1 MIKKKF
7 LKNDFFKL
15 GYNIKMKTMP
25 LRKFFHILTIAV
37 IPLVLSQLSNSSA
50 KEDSKT
56 DLESDVAKSTPLGV
70 RQQSIKRMVAEL
82 ENQFS
87 DLARLLQEENPDQ
100 ASKLIDAFKAS
111 KEMLLEKRMDDITKL
126 LDLSKLDSANE
137 EQKKEHLPPI
147 VSGEVWWCQGY
158 SEPGSGSDL
167 ASLSTKAV
175 EDGDNYV
182 VNGQKIWTS
191 YADKADKIFCLV
203 RTGPQEPKHDGISFL
218 LIDMDQPGVTTRPIT
233 LISGKSPFCETFFDD
248 AKAPTKDLVGG
259 LNKGWTVAK
268 RLLEHER
275 TMISAMGL
283 SGGGDGSKKTKSGL
297 AEIGKK
303 YVGIDADQKISDKA
317 LRRKVAMHDLNSRA
331 FGLTMQR
338 VGEETKVG
346 APSPAAAMGKYY
358 GTEHNKLRYEL
369 MLEAMGTQGVGW
381 DGEGFSMEELAITR
395 DWLRTKANSIEGGT
409 SEVQLNVISKRV
421 LGLPDK

>member
-1 MIKKKF
+1 M
-7 LKNDFFKL
+7 
-15 GYNIKMKTMP
+15 
-25 LRKFFHILTIAV
+25 
-37 IPLVLSQLSNSSA
+37 
-50 KEDSKT
+50 T
-56 DLESDVAKSTPLGV
+56 DLQTFREETRNWLEANCPPEMRKPGDVAWGG
-70 RQQSIKRMVAEL
+70 RNA
-82 ENQFS
+82 QFS
-87 DLARLLQEENPDQ
+87 HPDQKVWLERMGEKGWTCPTWPSEYGGGGLSKEENKILQEEMSAIGARSPLGSFGIWMLGP
-100 ASKLIDAFKAS
+100 A
-111 KEMLLEKRMDDITKL
+111 LLEFATD
-126 LDLSKLDSANE
+126 

-147 VSGEVWWCQGY
+147 VRGEVWWCQGY

-175 EDGDNYV
+175 EDGDQYV
-182 VNGQKIWTS
+182 INGQKIWTS

-203 RTGPQEPKHDGISFL
+203 RTGPQEPKHEGISFL

-248 AKAPTKDLVGG
+248 AKAPVKDLVGG

-275 TMISAMGL
+275 TMISGMGL

-303 YVGIDADQKISDKA
+303 YAGIDSEQKIADKA

-369 MLEAMGTQGVGW
+369 MLEAMGSQGIGW
-381 DGEGFSMEELAITR
+381 EGEGFSMEELAITR

>member
-1 MIKKKF
+1 M
-7 LKNDFFKL
+7 
-15 GYNIKMKTMP
+15 
-25 LRKFFHILTIAV
+25 
-37 IPLVLSQLSNSSA
+37 
-50 KEDSKT
+50 T
-56 DLESDVAKSTPLGV
+56 DLQTFREETRDWLEANCPQEMRKPGDVAWGG
-70 RQQSIKRMVAEL
+70 RNA
-82 ENQFS
+82 QFS
-87 DLARLLQEENPDQ
+87 HPDQKIWLERMGEKGWTCPTWPSEYGGGGLSKEENKILQEEMGGIGARSPLGSFGIWMLGP
-100 ASKLIDAFKAS
+100 A
-111 KEMLLEKRMDDITKL
+111 LLEF
-126 LDLSKLDSANE
+126 ANE

-147 VSGEVWWCQGY
+147 VRGEVWWCQGY

-182 VNGQKIWTS
+182 INGQKIWTS

-317 LRRKVAMHDLNSRA
+317 LRRKMAMHDLNSRA

-346 APSPAAAMGKYY
+346 APSPAAAMAKYY

-381 DGEGFSMEELAITR
+381 DGEGFSMEELVITR

>member
-1 MIKKKF
+1 M
-7 LKNDFFKL
+7 
-15 GYNIKMKTMP
+15 
-25 LRKFFHILTIAV
+25 
-37 IPLVLSQLSNSSA
+37 
-50 KEDSKT
+50 T
-56 DLESDVAKSTPLGV
+56 DLQTFREETRDWLEANCPQEMRKPGDVAWGG
-70 RQQSIKRMVAEL
+70 RNA
-82 ENQFS
+82 QFS
-87 DLARLLQEENPDQ
+87 HPDQKIWLERMGEKGWTCPTWPSEYGGGGLSKEENKILQEEMSAIGARSPLGSFGIWMLGP
-100 ASKLIDAFKAS
+100 A
-111 KEMLLEKRMDDITKL
+111 LLEF
-126 LDLSKLDSANE
+126 ANE

-147 VSGEVWWCQGY
+147 VRGEVWWCQGY

-346 APSPAAAMGKYY
+346 APSPAAAMAKYY

>member
-1 MIKKKF
+1 M
-7 LKNDFFKL
+7 
-15 GYNIKMKTMP
+15 
-25 LRKFFHILTIAV
+25 
-37 IPLVLSQLSNSSA
+37 
-50 KEDSKT
+50 T
-56 DLESDVAKSTPLGV
+56 DLQTFREDTRNWLEANCPPEMRKPGDVAWGG
-70 RQQSIKRMVAEL
+70 RDA
-82 ENQFS
+82 QFS
-87 DLARLLQEENPDQ
+87 HPDQKLWLERMGEKGWTCPTWPSEYGGGGLSKEENKILQEEMGAIRARSPLGSFGIWMLGP
-100 ASKLIDAFKAS
+100 A
-111 KEMLLEKRMDDITKL
+111 LLEFAT
-126 LDLSKLDSANE
+126 E

-147 VSGEVWWCQGY
+147 VKGEIWWCQGY

-167 ASLSTKAV
+167 ASLSTRAV
-175 EDGDNYV
+175 EEGENYV
-182 VNGQKIWTS
+182 INGQKIWTS

-218 LIDMDQPGVTTRPIT
+218 LIDMAQEGVTTRPIT
-233 LISGKSPFCETFFDD
+233 LISGKSPFCETFFDN
-248 AKAPTKDLVGG
+248 AKAPVKDLVGG

-297 AEIGKK
+297 AEVGKK
-303 YVGIDADQKISDKA
+303 YAGTDSDQKISDKA

-369 MLEAMGTQGVGW
+369 MLEAMGTQGIGW
-381 DGEGFSMEELAITR
+381 EGEGFSMEELAITR

>member
-1 MIKKKF
+1 M
-7 LKNDFFKL
+7 
-15 GYNIKMKTMP
+15 
-25 LRKFFHILTIAV
+25 
-37 IPLVLSQLSNSSA
+37 
-50 KEDSKT
+50 
-56 DLESDVAKSTPLGV
+56 
-70 RQQSIKRMVAEL
+70 
-82 ENQFS
+82 S
-87 DLARLLQEENPDQ
+87 DLQEFREDTHNWLEANCPPEMRKPGDVCWGGRNPSFSHPDQKIWLDRMAEKGWTCPTWPSEYGGGGLSKEENKILQEELGAIGARMALGSFGIWMLGP
-100 ASKLIDAFKAS
+100 A
-111 KEMLLEKRMDDITKL
+111 LLEFAT
-126 LDLSKLDSANE
+126 E
-137 EQKKEHLPPI
+137 EQKLEHLPAI
-147 VSGEVWWCQGY
+147 VKGEFWWCQGY

-175 EDGDNYV
+175 EDGGNYV

-191 YADKADKIFCLV
+191 NADKADKIFCLV

-218 LIDMDQPGVTTRPIT
+218 LIDMDQPGVTTKPIK

-248 AKAPTKDLVGG
+248 ATAPKKDLVGG

-283 SGGGDGSKKTKSGL
+283 SGGGEKRSGL
-297 AEIGKK
+297 ADMSKK
-303 YVGIDADQKISDKA
+303 YAGVDSKNRISETA
-317 LRRKVAMHDLNSRA
+317 LRAKVAKHDLNSRA

-346 APSPAAAMGKYY
+346 SPSPAAAMAKYY

-369 MLEAMGTQGVGW
+369 MLEAMGTQGIGW
-381 DGEGFSMEELAITR
+381 DGESFSMEELAITKE
-395 DWLRTKANSIEGGT
+395 WLRSKANSIEGGT

-421 LGLPDK
+421 LGLPS

>member
-1 MIKKKF
+1 M
-7 LKNDFFKL
+7 
-15 GYNIKMKTMP
+15 
-25 LRKFFHILTIAV
+25 
-37 IPLVLSQLSNSSA
+37 
-50 KEDSKT
+50 T
-56 DLESDVAKSTPLGV
+56 DLQTFREETRDWLEANCPPEMRKPGDVAWGG
-70 RQQSIKRMVAEL
+70 RNA
-82 ENQFS
+82 QFS
-87 DLARLLQEENPDQ
+87 HPDQKLWLERMGEKGWTCPTWPSEYGGGGLSKEENKILQEEMGVIGARSPLGSFGIWMLGP
-100 ASKLIDAFKAS
+100 A
-111 KEMLLEKRMDDITKL
+111 LLEFAT
-126 LDLSKLDSANE
+126 E

-147 VSGEVWWCQGY
+147 VRGEVWWCQGY

-175 EDGDNYV
+175 EDGDQYV
-182 VNGQKIWTS
+182 INGQKIWTS

-275 TMISAMGL
+275 TVISAMGL

-303 YVGIDADQKISDKA
+303 YAGIDSDNQISDKA
-317 LRRKVAMHDLNSRA
+317 LRRKVALHDLNSRA

-346 APSPAAAMGKYY
+346 APSPAAAMAKYY

>member
-1 MIKKKF
+1 M
-7 LKNDFFKL
+7 
-15 GYNIKMKTMP
+15 
-25 LRKFFHILTIAV
+25 
-37 IPLVLSQLSNSSA
+37 
-50 KEDSKT
+50 T
-56 DLESDVAKSTPLGV
+56 DLQTFREETRNWLEANCPQEMRKPGDVAWGG
-70 RQQSIKRMVAEL
+70 RNA
-82 ENQFS
+82 QFS
-87 DLARLLQEENPDQ
+87 HPDQKIWLERMGEKGWTCPTWPSEYGGGGLSKEENKILQEEMSAIGARSPLGSFGIWMLGP
-100 ASKLIDAFKAS
+100 A
-111 KEMLLEKRMDDITKL
+111 LLEF
-126 LDLSKLDSANE
+126 ANE

-147 VSGEVWWCQGY
+147 VRGEVWWCQGY

-303 YVGIDADQKISDKA
+303 YVGIDVDQKMSDKA

>member
-1 MIKKKF
+1 MANLQTF
-7 LKNDFFKL
+7 REETRNW
-15 GYNIKMKTMP
+15 
-25 LRKFFHILTIAV
+25 
-37 IPLVLSQLSNSSA
+37 
-50 KEDSKT
+50 
-56 DLESDVAKSTPLGV
+56 
-70 RQQSIKRMVAEL
+70 L
-82 ENQFS
+82 ENNCPPEMRKPGDIAWGGRNAQFS
-87 DLARLLQEENPDQ
+87 HPDQELWLQRMGEKGWTCPTWPSEYGGGGLSKEENKILQEEMSAIGARSPLGSFGIWMLGP
-100 ASKLIDAFKAS
+100 A
-111 KEMLLEKRMDDITKL
+111 LLEFAT
-126 LDLSKLDSANE
+126 E

-147 VSGEVWWCQGY
+147 VRGEVWWCQGY

-175 EDGDNYV
+175 EDGDDYV
-182 VNGQKIWTS
+182 INGQKIWTS

-203 RTGPQEPKHDGISFL
+203 RTGPQEPKHEGISFL

-248 AKAPTKDLVGG
+248 ARAPKKDLVGG

-275 TMISAMGL
+275 TMISGMGL

-303 YVGIDADQKISDKA
+303 YAGTDASQKIADYA

-369 MLEAMGTQGVGW
+369 MLEAMGTQGIGW
-381 DGEGFSMEELAITR
+381 EGEGFSVEELQITR

>member
-1 MIKKKF
+1 M
-7 LKNDFFKL
+7 
-15 GYNIKMKTMP
+15 
-25 LRKFFHILTIAV
+25 RK
-37 IPLVLSQLSNSSA
+37 PG
-50 KEDSKT
+50 
-56 DLESDVAKSTPLGV
+56 DVAWGG
-70 RQQSIKRMVAEL
+70 RNA
-82 ENQFS
+82 QFS
-87 DLARLLQEENPDQ
+87 HPDQKIWLERMGEKGWTCPTWPSEYGGGGLSKEENKILQEEMSAIGARSPLGSFGIWMLGP
-100 ASKLIDAFKAS
+100 A
-111 KEMLLEKRMDDITKL
+111 LLEFAT
-126 LDLSKLDSANE
+126 E

-147 VSGEVWWCQGY
+147 VRGEVWWCQGY

-175 EDGDNYV
+175 EDGDQYV
-182 VNGQKIWTS
+182 INGQKIWTS

-203 RTGPQEPKHDGISFL
+203 RTGPQEPKHEGISFL

-248 AKAPTKDLVGG
+248 AKAPVKDLVGG

-275 TMISAMGL
+275 TMISGMGL

-303 YVGIDADQKISDKA
+303 YAGIDSEQKIADKA

-369 MLEAMGTQGVGW
+369 MLEAMGSQGIGW
-381 DGEGFSMEELAITR
+381 EGVGFSMEELAITR

>member
-1 MIKKKF
+1 MGDKGWTCPTWPKEY
-7 LKNDFFKL
+7 
-15 GYNIKMKTMP
+15 GGGG
-25 LRKFFHILTIAV
+25 
-37 IPLVLSQLSNSSA
+37 LS
-50 KEDSKT
+50 KE
-56 DLESDVAKSTPLGV
+56 
-70 RQQSIKRMVAEL
+70 
-82 ENQFS
+82 ENKI
-87 DLARLLQEENPDQ
+87 LQEEMGAIGARSPLGSFGIWMLGP
-100 ASKLIDAFKAS
+100 A
-111 KEMLLEKRMDDITKL
+111 LLEFAD
-126 LDLSKLDSANE
+126 E
-137 EQKKEHLPPI
+137 EQKKEHLPGI
-147 VSGEVWWCQGY
+147 VKGKYWWCQGY

-191 YADKADKIFCLV
+191 YADRADKIFCLV

-248 AKAPTKDLVGG
+248 AIAPKKDLVGG

-275 TMISAMGL
+275 TMISNMGL
-283 SGGGDGSKKTKSGL
+283 AGGGDGSGSKKMSGL
-297 AEIGKK
+297 AKVSK
-303 YVGIDADQKISDKA
+303 QYVGEDENNKIANPS
-317 LRRKVAMHDLNSRA
+317 LRSKVAKHEMNSRA
-331 FGLTMQR
+331 FGLTLQR
-338 VGEETKVG
+338 IGEETKVG
-346 APSPAAAMGKYY
+346 APSPAAAMSKYY

-369 MLEAMGTQGVGW
+369 LLEAMGSKALGW
-381 DGEGFSMEELAITR
+381 EGDSFSPEELAITR

-421 LGLPDK
+421 LGLPD

>member
-1 MIKKKF
+1 METKVNVDLTSFRTETRKW
-7 LKNDFFKL
+7 LEDNC
-15 GYNIKMKTMP
+15 P
-25 LRKFFHILTIAV
+25 LSMREPTKD
-37 IPLVLSQLSNSSA
+37 PSQLYWGGRNGEFSSNDQKIWFDRMLEKKWIVPYWEAKYGGGGLSS
-50 KEDSKT
+50 
-56 DLESDVAKSTPLGV
+56 
-70 RQQSIKRMVAEL
+70 
-82 ENQFS
+82 
-87 DLARLLQEENPDQ
+87 EENNILNQ
-100 ASKLIDAFKAS
+100 
-111 KEMLLEKRMDDITKL
+111 EMGRLGCRKPHYNFGISMLGPAMLKFAT
-126 LDLSKLDSANE
+126 E
-137 EQKKEHLPPI
+137 EQKLHYLPEI
-147 VSGEVWWCQGY
+147 VEGKIRWCQGY
-158 SEPGSGSDL
+158 SEPNAGSDL
-167 ASLSTKAV
+167 ANLQTKA
-175 EDGDNYV
+175 EDKGDHFLV
-182 VNGQKIWTS
+182 TGSKVWTS
-191 YADKADKIFCLV
+191 YAEKADWIFCLV
-203 RTGPQEPKHDGISFL
+203 RTDSSSSKHTGISFL
-218 LIDMDQPGVTTRPIT
+218 LIDMASEGVSTRPIK

-303 YVGIDADQKISDKA
+303 YVGIDSDQKISDKA

>member
-1 MIKKKF
+1 MA
-7 LKNDFFKL
+7 N
-15 GYNIKMKTMP
+15 
-25 LRKFFHILTIAV
+25 
-37 IPLVLSQLSNSSA
+37 
-50 KEDSKT
+50 
-56 DLESDVAKSTPLGV
+56 LETF
-70 RQQSIKRMVAEL
+70 REETRNWL
-82 ENQFS
+82 ENNCPPEMRKPGDIAWGGRNAQFS
-87 DLARLLQEENPDQ
+87 HPDQELWLQRMGEKGWTCPTWPSEYGGGGLTKEENKILQEEMSAIGARSPLGSFGIWMLGP
-100 ASKLIDAFKAS
+100 A
-111 KEMLLEKRMDDITKL
+111 LLEFAT
-126 LDLSKLDSANE
+126 E

-147 VSGEVWWCQGY
+147 VKGEVWWCQGY

-175 EDGDNYV
+175 EDGDEYV
-182 VNGQKIWTS
+182 INGQKIWTS

-203 RTGPQEPKHDGISFL
+203 RTGPQEPKHEGISFL

-248 AKAPTKDLVGG
+248 ARAPKKDLVGG

-275 TMISAMGL
+275 TMISGMGL

-303 YVGIDADQKISDKA
+303 YAGTDASQKIADYA

-369 MLEAMGTQGVGW
+369 MLEAMGTQGIGW
-381 DGEGFSMEELAITR
+381 EGDGVSVEELQITR

>member
-1 MIKKKF
+1 M
-7 LKNDFFKL
+7 
-15 GYNIKMKTMP
+15 
-25 LRKFFHILTIAV
+25 
-37 IPLVLSQLSNSSA
+37 
-50 KEDSKT
+50 T
-56 DLESDVAKSTPLGV
+56 DLQTFREETRNWLEANCPQEMRKPGDVAWGG
-70 RQQSIKRMVAEL
+70 RNA
-82 ENQFS
+82 QFS
-87 DLARLLQEENPDQ
+87 HPDQKIWLERMGEKGWTCPTWPSEYGGGGLSKEENKILQEEMSAIGARSPLGSFGIWMLGP
-100 ASKLIDAFKAS
+100 A
-111 KEMLLEKRMDDITKL
+111 LLEF
-126 LDLSKLDSANE
+126 ANE

-147 VSGEVWWCQGY
+147 VRGEVWWCQGY

-346 APSPAAAMGKYY
+346 APSPAAAMAKYY

-421 LGLPDK
+421 LRLPDK

>member
-1 MIKKKF
+1 M
-7 LKNDFFKL
+7 
-15 GYNIKMKTMP
+15 
-25 LRKFFHILTIAV
+25 
-37 IPLVLSQLSNSSA
+37 
-50 KEDSKT
+50 T
-56 DLESDVAKSTPLGV
+56 DLNTFREETRDWLEANCPPEMRKPGDVCWGGRNP
-70 RQQSIKRMVAEL
+70 
-82 ENQFS
+82 QFS
-87 DLARLLQEENPDQ
+87 HPDQEIWLERMGDKGWTCPTWPKEYGGGGLSKEENKILQEEMGAIGARSPLGSFGIWMLGP
-100 ASKLIDAFKAS
+100 A
-111 KEMLLEKRMDDITKL
+111 LLEFAD
-126 LDLSKLDSANE
+126 E
-137 EQKKEHLPPI
+137 EQKKEHLPGI
-147 VSGEVWWCQGY
+147 VKGKYWWCQGY

-191 YADKADKIFCLV
+191 YADRADKIFCLV

-248 AKAPTKDLVGG
+248 AIAPKKDLVGG

-275 TMISAMGL
+275 TMISNMGL
-283 SGGGDGSKKTKSGL
+283 AGGGDGSGSKKMSGL
-297 AEIGKK
+297 AKVSK
-303 YVGIDADQKISDKA
+303 QYVGEDENNKIANPS
-317 LRRKVAMHDLNSRA
+317 LRSKVAKHEMNSRA
-331 FGLTMQR
+331 FGLTLQR
-338 VGEETKVG
+338 IGEETKVG
-346 APSPAAAMGKYY
+346 APSPAAAMSKYY

-369 MLEAMGTQGVGW
+369 LLEAMGSKALGW
-381 DGEGFSMEELAITR
+381 EGDSFSPEELAITR

-421 LGLPDK
+421 LGLPD

>member
-1 MIKKKF
+1 M
-7 LKNDFFKL
+7 
-15 GYNIKMKTMP
+15 
-25 LRKFFHILTIAV
+25 
-37 IPLVLSQLSNSSA
+37 
-50 KEDSKT
+50 T
-56 DLESDVAKSTPLGV
+56 DLQTFREETRDWLEANCPPEMRKPGDVAWGG
-70 RQQSIKRMVAEL
+70 RNA
-82 ENQFS
+82 QFS
-87 DLARLLQEENPDQ
+87 HPDQKLWLERMGEKGWTCPTWPSEYGGGGLSKEENKILQEEMGAIGARSPLGSFGIWMLGP
-100 ASKLIDAFKAS
+100 A
-111 KEMLLEKRMDDITKL
+111 LLEFAT
-126 LDLSKLDSANE
+126 E

-147 VSGEVWWCQGY
+147 VRGEVWWCQGY

-167 ASLSTKAV
+167 ASLSTKAI
-175 EDGDNYV
+175 EEGDEYV
-182 VNGQKIWTS
+182 INGQKIWTS

-248 AKAPTKDLVGG
+248 AKAPVKDLVGG

-303 YVGIDADQKISDKA
+303 YAGVDSDNQISDKA
-317 LRRKVAMHDLNSRA
+317 LRRKVALHDLNSRA

-346 APSPAAAMGKYY
+346 QPSPAAAMAKLY

-369 MLEAMGTQGVGW
+369 MLEAMGTQGIGW

-395 DWLRTKANSIEGGT
+395 DWLNTKANSIEGGT

>member
-1 MIKKKF
+1 M
-7 LKNDFFKL
+7 
-15 GYNIKMKTMP
+15 
-25 LRKFFHILTIAV
+25 
-37 IPLVLSQLSNSSA
+37 
-50 KEDSKT
+50 T
-56 DLESDVAKSTPLGV
+56 DLQAFREETRDWLETNCPPEMRKPGDVCWGGRNP
-70 RQQSIKRMVAEL
+70 
-82 ENQFS
+82 QFS
-87 DLARLLQEENPDQ
+87 HPDQEIWLERMGDKGWTCPTWPKEYGGGGLSKEENKILQEEMGAIGARSPLGSFGIWMLGP
-100 ASKLIDAFKAS
+100 A
-111 KEMLLEKRMDDITKL
+111 LLEFAD
-126 LDLSKLDSANE
+126 E
-137 EQKKEHLPPI
+137 EQKKEHLPGI
-147 VSGEVWWCQGY
+147 VKGKYWWCQGY

-191 YADKADKIFCLV
+191 YADRADKIFCLV

-248 AKAPTKDLVGG
+248 AIAPKKDLVGG

-275 TMISAMGL
+275 TMISNMGL
-283 SGGGDGSKKTKSGL
+283 AGGGDGSGSKKMSGL
-297 AEIGKK
+297 AKVSK
-303 YVGIDADQKISDKA
+303 QYVGEDQNKKIANPS
-317 LRRKVAMHDLNSRA
+317 LRSKVAKHEMNSRA
-331 FGLTMQR
+331 FGLTLQR
-338 VGEETKVG
+338 IGEETKVG
-346 APSPAAAMGKYY
+346 APSPAAAMSKYY

-369 MLEAMGTQGVGW
+369 LLEAMGSKALGW
-381 DGEGFSMEELAITR
+381 EGDSFSPEELAITR

-421 LGLPDK
+421 LGLPD

>member
-1 MIKKKF
+1 M
-7 LKNDFFKL
+7 
-15 GYNIKMKTMP
+15 
-25 LRKFFHILTIAV
+25 
-37 IPLVLSQLSNSSA
+37 
-50 KEDSKT
+50 
-56 DLESDVAKSTPLGV
+56 
-70 RQQSIKRMVAEL
+70 
-82 ENQFS
+82 S
-87 DLARLLQEENPDQ
+87 DLQEFREDTHNWLEANCPTEMRKPGDVCWGGRNPSFSHPDQKIWLDRMAEKGWTCPTWPSEYGGGGLSKEENKILQEELGAIGARMALGSFGIWMLGP
-100 ASKLIDAFKAS
+100 A
-111 KEMLLEKRMDDITKL
+111 LLEFAT
-126 LDLSKLDSANE
+126 E
-137 EQKKEHLPPI
+137 EQKLEHLPAI
-147 VSGEVWWCQGY
+147 VKGEFWWCQGY

-191 YADKADKIFCLV
+191 NADKADKIFCLV

-218 LIDMDQPGVTTRPIT
+218 LIDMDQPGVTTKPIK

-248 AKAPTKDLVGG
+248 ATAPKKDLVGG

-283 SGGGDGSKKTKSGL
+283 SGGGEKRSGL
-297 AEIGKK
+297 ADMSKK
-303 YVGIDADQKISDKA
+303 YVGVDSNNRISETA
-317 LRRKVAMHDLNSRA
+317 LRAKVAKHDLNSRA

-346 APSPAAAMGKYY
+346 SPSPAAAMAKYY

-369 MLEAMGTQGVGW
+369 MLEAMGTQGIGW
-381 DGEGFSMEELAITR
+381 DGESFSMEELAITKE
-395 DWLRTKANSIEGGT
+395 WLRSKANSIEGGT

-421 LGLPDK
+421 LGLPS

>member
-1 MIKKKF
+1 M
-7 LKNDFFKL
+7 
-15 GYNIKMKTMP
+15 
-25 LRKFFHILTIAV
+25 
-37 IPLVLSQLSNSSA
+37 
-50 KEDSKT
+50 T
-56 DLESDVAKSTPLGV
+56 DLQTFREETRNWLEANCPQEMRKPGDVAWGG
-70 RQQSIKRMVAEL
+70 RNA
-82 ENQFS
+82 QFS
-87 DLARLLQEENPDQ
+87 HPDQKIWLERMGEKGWTCPTWPSEYGGGGLSKEENKILQEEMSAIGARSPLGSFGIWMLGP
-100 ASKLIDAFKAS
+100 A
-111 KEMLLEKRMDDITKL
+111 LLEF
-126 LDLSKLDSANE
+126 ANE

-147 VSGEVWWCQGY
+147 VRGEVWWCQGY

-346 APSPAAAMGKYY
+346 APSPAAAMAKYY